1 MQLEDLGRQ
10 DLPLIV
16 KAQNDVTGL
25 QLINAALPA
34 RDIDKRVSR
43 EAATATT
50 ATATATT
57 TSTLDLCHLS

>member
-43 EAATATT
+43 EAATAT
-50 ATATATT
+50 ATTATT
-57 TSTLDLCHLS
+57 ASTLDLCHLS